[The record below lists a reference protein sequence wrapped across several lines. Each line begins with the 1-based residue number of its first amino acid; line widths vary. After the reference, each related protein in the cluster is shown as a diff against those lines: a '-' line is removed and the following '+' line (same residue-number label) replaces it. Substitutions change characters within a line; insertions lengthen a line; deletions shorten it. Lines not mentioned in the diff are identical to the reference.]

1 MVWLRSFV
9 GLWRSF
15 LIQGQRKVFLLFLN
29 RQMKTID
36 LIGVNRNDG
45 NQHEQSQL
53 DRVLLPV
60 LLLFREASQKS
71 KMRFDAACRDWERAT
86 TKRRHTHEHPSSSGG
101 QHGHQLPRRTT
112 HLWITRTW
120 QTNGQLVQ
128 LHRADKLILW
138 CWWYSYEFTNLN
150 SPKCVL
156 PACPCITRAYHV
168 LHCHYSC

>member
-71 KMRFDAACRDWERAT
+71 KMKSMQGMQRLGACNNKTKAHPRTSIVIWWSARAPVT
-86 TKRRHTHEHPSSSGG
+86 TTYHAPMDYTHMTNKRSTSSTPS
-101 QHGHQLPRRTT
+101 RRQ
-112 HLWITRTW
+112 TRS
-120 QTNGQLVQ
+120 LM
-128 LHRADKLILW
+128 LMILLRI
-138 CWWYSYEFTNLN
+138 YESKF
-150 SPKCVL
+150 P
-156 PACPCITRAYHV
+156 
-168 LHCHYSC
+168 

>member
-71 KMRFDAACRDWERAT
+71 KMKSMQGHAET
-86 TKRRHTHEHPSSSGG
+86 GSVQQQNEGTPTNIHRHLVVSTGTSYHDV
-101 QHGHQLPRRTT
+101 PRTYGL
-112 HLWITRTW
+112 HAHDK
-120 QTNGQLVQ
+120 QTVN
-128 LHRADKLILW
+128 
-138 CWWYSYEFTNLN
+138 
-150 SPKCVL
+150 
-156 PACPCITRAYHV
+156 
-168 LHCHYSC
+168 